1 MNGLSVRTFMRTSAL
16 VSLMLLSWTSAAT
29 DWAASVE
36 ERNGLPTLTHGGGP
50 AMVSTFDFW
59 GADWSWTWMPVT
71 VKVEG
76 PFHYSLAGSNQSLAF
91 DLSADIQKSTA
102 QTMTWN
108 FDLNAHSQKS
118 GIIGG
123 GIVFNF
129 EPSLIAGEMGD
140 PVLLPDN
147 RGWSWGKNP
156 QGPRIEMR
164 FEPPL
169 AKVYFE
175 RGNTDEVRAFFY
187 KDSIA
192 AGRQQTKAVLS
203 LTGDVALTPTVSERF
218 GLATPSSWP
227 VDQVDW
233 RTSPV
238 DLSFLNAAEK
248 PAGKRGFVKANG
260 EQLQF
265 ADNTPAR
272 FWGTNL
278 SAYAIFRSSDEEIK
292 QQAKRLSALGFNLV
306 RLHHHDSAWVLP
318 NIFGDGQVIHDTQR
332 LDAEALRKIDWWIK
346 CLKDEGIYVWL
357 DMHVQR
363 SLTENDNIYGFDEL
377 VKANGK
383 GDDKDEVKRV
393 ELKGYNYV
401 NITLQQAMKRFTED
415 YLTHVNA
422 YTGLAYKD
430 DPAIA
435 AVLITNENDI
445 THHFGNA
452 LLPDKGVPKHNRL
465 YMSEAKAFAARHDLP
480 AEQTWRSWEHGPSK
494 LFLNDLERRFNVDM
508 IEHLRTL
515 GVKVPIATTSTW
527 GGNGLS
533 SLPALTAGDVIDAHS
548 YGGTGQLE
556 KNPLSSDGMINWL
569 AAAQVAGM
577 PMTVTEWNAEPFP
590 TPDRHSLPLYVAGT
604 ASHQGWDALMQYA
617 YSQETFA
624 SEYVSASNWHAY
636 NDPALLATLPAAALL
651 YRRGDVH
658 EATSQYVFTPTAET
672 LFNREITP
680 SSSVLLRTAME
691 KGKLQIA
698 MPATAQLPWLKPSTI
713 AATAQTFTDPDHSLL
728 AANASE
734 STVDTGE
741 LTRNWQQG
749 LYTIDTPL
757 TQAATGWLGGKQVAL
772 SDIQVQVK
780 TPYASVVVQSLD
792 AKPLGQSRDLL
803 ISLGTRAIPKENGNT
818 PFFVEPLD
826 GTLTLKA
833 PSGLKLFSRS
843 RQGQLEEHPT
853 TYQDGHYRI
862 SFDPQRM
869 SNWLFLK

>member
-1 MNGLSVRTFMRTSAL
+1 MNGCALRLGIRGSAL
-16 VSLMLLSWTSAAT
+16 VSLMLLSFTCVAS
-29 DWAASVE
+29 DWRASVD
-36 ERNGLPTLTHGGGP
+36 ERNGLPVLTRGGGP
-50 AMVSTFDFW
+50 AMISTFDFW
-59 GADWSWTWMPVT
+59 GANWGWTWMPT
-71 VKVEG
+71 TMKIDA
-76 PFHYSLAGSNQSLAF
+76 PYRYTLSGSNKALEF
-91 DLSADIQKSTA
+91 DLNADIQKQSA
-102 QTMTWN
+102 QTMSWN
-108 FDLNAHSQKS
+108 FDLNAHSRQAD
-118 GIIGG
+118 IIGG

-129 EPSLIAGEMGD
+129 DPGLIAGEMGD

-147 RGWSWGKNP
+147 RGWSWGKNA
-156 QGPRIEMR
+156 QGPRVEMR

-192 AGRQQTKAVLS
+192 AGRQQIKAVMS
-203 LTGDVALTPTVSERF
+203 LTGDIALSPTVSERF
-218 GLATPSSWP
+218 GLAKPDSWP
-227 VDQVDW
+227 DDQLDW

-238 DLSFLNAAEK
+238 DLSFLNAADK
-248 PAGKRGFVKANG
+248 PAGKRGFVKADG
-260 EQLQF
+260 ERLLF
-265 ADNTPAR
+265 TDNTPAR

-318 NIFGDGQVIHDTQR
+318 NIFGDGQVIHDTQH

-363 SLTENDNIYGFDEL
+363 SLTVNDNIYGFDEL
-377 VKANGK
+377 AKANAK
-383 GDDKDEVKRV
+383 DDDPVKRV
-393 ELKGYNYV
+393 ELKGYAYV
-401 NITLQQAMKRFTED
+401 NLTIQQAMKRFAAD

-465 YMSEAKAFAARHDLP
+465 YMDEAKAFAARHDLP

-508 IEHLRTL
+508 IEHLRSL

-548 YGGTGQLE
+548 YGGVGQLE

-577 PMTVTEWNAEPFP
+577 PMSVTEWNAEPFP

-604 ASHQGWDALMQYA
+604 ASHQGWDAMMQYA

-636 NDPALLATLPAAALL
+636 NDPGLLATLPAAALL
-651 YRRGDVH
+651 YRRGDVR
-658 EATSQYVFTPTAET
+658 EATSQYVFAPSAET

-680 SSSVLLRTAME
+680 SNSVLLRTAME

-698 MPATAQLPWLKPSTI
+698 MPATPQLPWLKPSTL
-713 AATAQTFTDPDHSLL
+713 AATAQTFTDPEQSLL
-728 AANASE
+728 EANASE

-741 LTRNWQQG
+741 LKRNWQQG
-749 LYTIDTPL
+749 LYTIDTPQ
-757 TQAATGWLGGKQVAL
+757 TQAATGWLGGKPVNL
-772 SDIQVQVK
+772 GDIQIQVK

-792 AKPLGQSRDLL
+792 AKPLSQSRDLL
-803 ISLGTRAIPKENGNT
+803 ISLGTRAIAKENGQT
-818 PFFVEPLD
+818 PFHVEPLE
-826 GTLTLKA
+826 GTLKIKA
-833 PSGLKLFSRS
+833 PAGLKLFSRT
-843 RQGQLEEHPT
+843 RQGPLKELPT
-853 TYQDGHYRI
+853 AYQDGYYTLT
-862 SFDPQRM
+862 FKPQQM